1 MEICKNAEE
10 YWHELW
16 KLRGEGFK
24 KYYSDVSKL
33 RSVFHAIEDP
43 TRQDYENI
51 DRDENRLLRN
61 CLSEVK
67 DFENMQPIK
76 PLYIFKKGRKF
87 FELRF
92 VENNPGLWFSPEPL
106 TKQTIREKSNAWI
119 LPICFN
125 GDTVDIVRCEH
136 CGRVLVKYWP
146 NQKYCFMC
154 QRSPRSKRPHTLQ
167 SNTRYCQNPGC
178 EKPIPAGKNKRAK
191 YCSNACKTAAYEKRK
206 L

>member
-1 MEICKNAEE
+1 
-10 YWHELW
+10 
-16 KLRGEGFK
+16 
-24 KYYSDVSKL
+24 
-33 RSVFHAIEDP
+33 
-43 TRQDYENI
+43 
-51 DRDENRLLRN
+51 
-61 CLSEVK
+61 
-67 DFENMQPIK
+67 MQPIK